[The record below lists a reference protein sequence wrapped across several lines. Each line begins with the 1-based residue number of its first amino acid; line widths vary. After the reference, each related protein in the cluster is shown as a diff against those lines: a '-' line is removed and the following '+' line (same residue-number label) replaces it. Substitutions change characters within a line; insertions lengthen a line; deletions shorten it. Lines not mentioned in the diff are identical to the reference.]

1 MKNEKKEL
9 KYMKKLNNKGF
20 TLVELLAVIVILAI
34 IMVITIP
41 TVLNSMGSAKQE
53 AFDTAVL
60 TVQDY
65 MKKQIEACSLGNYD
79 LAKYEKS
86 IFDDGTCTLK
96 DATAANNNVG
106 GVLIIEKAGYKDQIA
121 KIKYNRVTGEIGN
134 ATAGSKEFKDS
145 ANYNT
150 VTNGSTPGYY
160 NVAY

>member
-1 MKNEKKEL
+1 
-9 KYMKKLNNKGF
+9 MKKLNRKGF

-41 TVLNSMGSAKQE
+41 TVLNSMGGAKQE

-86 IFDDGTCTLK
+86 IFVTNTCTLI
-96 DATAANNNVG
+96 DASGTNAG
-106 GVLIIEKAGYKDQIA
+106 GALIIEKALFICVDLVLMRTIFGLWI
-121 KIKYNRVTGEIGN
+121 
-134 ATAGSKEFKDS
+134 
-145 ANYNT
+145 
-150 VTNGSTPGYY
+150 
-160 NVAY
+160 